1 MIMTMWRDRQ
11 ACRFFIAAVCHAECM
26 PYTFN
31 IHSVLLVST
40 TLDFWTRKFQ
50 STVISIGFENSHV
63 IENMLRHTWQLV
75 WLEKGEIYIF
85 FQICYREH
93 TYLGADGVAANQRCS
108 CLRNSR
114 QSAHPIWS
122 DWAVFTSYNGKN
134 PCPLSLVNVKHDG
147 CRCKISSFL
156 LFNYAL

>member
-1 MIMTMWRDRQ
+1 MQ
-11 ACRFFIAAVCHAECM
+11 SACYTHSIYIQYCWCPGHWIFGHAN
-26 PYTFN
+26 FN
-31 IHSVLLVST
+31 QLSFLRLYS
-40 TLDFWTRKFQ
+40 F
-50 STVISIGFENSHV
+50 GFENSHV

-85 FQICYREH
+85 FQIWYREH